1 MDSNKKTF
9 NFSILF
15 IVVYGILVLLALIWI
30 WFPKNK
36 KQSNVALKYD
46 VIDSNQKAIDIYT
59 VKLKILL
66 SKGNLEELYSRL
78 DLNYVME
85 NNITKD
91 NYQDFLEQRGYISD
105 KINIISSTVNVQEN
119 DTYVYRFLYS
129 NGVKK
134 NNYVNVIE
142 TEPYKYTLS
151 FEQEEIPN
159 ISKTNGQ
166 NTGNLEVSESS
177 SDKVTII
184 DDIKYSV
191 SKKTIRE
198 NGITYLLRITNN
210 GDEEVRYKFDNVTNV
225 SVVLDNGKEAYLG
238 GAVMTS
244 DEDNISPK
252 GWLEKELFFS
262 VRSTDQ
268 NRIKCIKIKNVR
280 IGDNKKTIKINV

>member
-1 MDSNKKTF
+1 M
-9 NFSILF
+9 
-15 IVVYGILVLLALIWI
+15 
-30 WFPKNK
+30 
-36 KQSNVALKYD
+36 
-46 VIDSNQKAIDIYT
+46 
-59 VKLKILL
+59 
-66 SKGNLEELYSRL
+66 
-78 DLNYVME
+78 
-85 NNITKD
+85 
-91 NYQDFLEQRGYISD
+91 
-105 KINIISSTVNVQEN
+105 
-119 DTYVYRFLYS
+119 
-129 NGVKK
+129 
-134 NNYVNVIE
+134 
-142 TEPYKYTLS
+142 S

>member
-1 MDSNKKTF
+1 MTPSN
-9 NFSILF
+9 
-15 IVVYGILVLLALIWI
+15 Y
-30 WFPKNK
+30 
-36 KQSNVALKYD
+36 Y
-46 VIDSNQKAIDIYT
+46 
-59 VKLKILL
+59 
-66 SKGNLEELYSRL
+66 
-78 DLNYVME
+78 
-85 NNITKD
+85 
-91 NYQDFLEQRGYISD
+91 
-105 KINIISSTVNVQEN
+105 
-119 DTYVYRFLYS
+119 
-129 NGVKK
+129 
-134 NNYVNVIE
+134 
-142 TEPYKYTLS
+142 
-151 FEQEEIPN
+151 
-159 ISKTNGQ
+159 
-166 NTGNLEVSESS
+166 
-177 SDKVTII
+177 
-184 DDIKYSV
+184 DIKYSV